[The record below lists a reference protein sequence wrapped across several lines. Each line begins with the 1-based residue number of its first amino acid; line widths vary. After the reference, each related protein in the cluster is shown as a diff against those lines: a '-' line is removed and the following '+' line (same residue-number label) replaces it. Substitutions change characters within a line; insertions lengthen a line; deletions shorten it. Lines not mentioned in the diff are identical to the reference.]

1 MLLHHQASQVIK
13 AHSCFTV
20 TAALPTSTTERQ
32 HRLSTTIRGDSL
44 IKVKPASVNNIL
56 HFFMKSYLF
65 CIFTVLLFVIRKKHF
80 NF

>member
-20 TAALPTSTTERQ
+20 TAALPTSATERQ

-44 IKVKPASVNNIL
+44 IKVKPTSVKNHFTFFYEVVSFLYLYCAS
-56 HFFMKSYLF
+56 F
-65 CIFTVLLFVIRKKHF
+65 CNQKETF
-80 NF
+80 